1 MSTDNSHFLQT
12 ETSQINVKIEIFW
25 NLPFMAIHEFATV
38 NVTNH
43 FGLGPVNNLLS
54 IINNKKKFAIKLNSR

>member
-25 NLPFMAIHEFATV
+25 KLPFMAIHEFATV
-38 NVTNH
+38 NLTNQ
-43 FGLGPVNNLLS
+43 FGLGQ
-54 IINNKKKFAIKLNSR
+54 